1 MAIQGAFRH
10 PVSTGGVT
18 SLSAQANKGSFA
30 APPVGQTGTVTWNLG
45 NLQKGD
51 QEAAQIQVTVITRG
65 KTTVTNTATA
75 SSSTTDPNP
84 GNNSSSLTTTVQ
96 RGGKK

>member
-1 MAIQGAFRH
+1 
-10 PVSTGGVT
+10 
-18 SLSAQANKGSFA
+18 
-30 APPVGQTGTVTWNLG
+30 VTWNLG
-45 NLQKGD
+45 NLQNGD
-51 QEAAQIQVTVITRG
+51 QEAAQIQVTVITCG